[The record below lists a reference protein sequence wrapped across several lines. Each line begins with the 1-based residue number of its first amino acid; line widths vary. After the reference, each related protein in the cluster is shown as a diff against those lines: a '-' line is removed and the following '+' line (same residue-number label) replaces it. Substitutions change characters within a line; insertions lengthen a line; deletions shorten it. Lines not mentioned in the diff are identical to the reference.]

1 MRKFKDTTL
10 GIKKPSAWR
19 LDGAMRRAA
28 MTLAAVILTT
38 ITAWAQSAIGS
49 IQYNSTGGYY
59 EINSTD
65 NLDDLAVYVNG
76 TGTYSTDVVETTAHD
91 CSGLTFKMTAN
102 ITYTHTTDWNDASS
116 TENNFTAIGYT
127 KEIRV
132 GRIWNDL
139 RGYEFGGGTNEVMD
153 YIAGRQLVKKYRKA

>member
-76 TGTYSTDVVETTAHD
+76 TGTYSTKVVETTTHD
-91 CSGLTFKMTAN
+91 CSGLTFKMTAY
-102 ITYTHTTDWNDASS
+102 ITFSHKADNEEGAD
-116 TENNFTAIGYT
+116 TENNFVVATIPYYIYRQTANTFFI
-127 KEIRV
+127 
-132 GRIWNDL
+132 L
-139 RGYEFGGGTNEVMD
+139 RGND
-153 YIAGRQLVKKYRKA
+153 S